1 MGPALSPLRG
11 REVYE
16 RRSAEARQEMCVN
29 PIPAKTGPIA
39 TWAVICLI
47 RPAKVRSWAMRMTER
62 PAAIRVLRPSQD
74 WARRYVRR
82 PIYIWHTR
90 FVGICALLMAIAI
103 AYAGMLKV
111 L

>member
-1 MGPALSPLRG
+1 MD
-11 REVYE
+11 
-16 RRSAEARQEMCVN
+16 N
-29 PIPAKTGPIA
+29 PIYIDVVAGFMLITFS

-47 RPAKVRSWAMRMTER
+47 WPAKVRTWAMRMTER

-111 L
+111 LSDR